1 MFILT
6 GYQQGL
12 NWLKGVIV
20 IKVLALIFHQM
31 VNQSMCLLYMSRKA
45 STIFDIIIHG
55 KFFFLF
61 IGWKPTTWPANNCLK
76 NNGLLM
82 RNVVQLC
89 LAANNILL
97 MRKRNHV
104 WYVLAWKKADRFA
117 PRRCSLKNKLGDWM
131 IKQLLNSVI
140 TKYRELPVSCTS
152 IICLSLQLRQISDLL
167 ATDKPQYFAQPHP
180 IIVYYWYYGGQ
191 QFQLQRCLVIKT
203 YFSCNIILFKIP
215 V

>member
-12 NWLKGVIV
+12 KWLKGVTV
-20 IKVLALIFHQM
+20 IKVLALIFIQM
-31 VNQSMCLLYMSRKA
+31 VNQSMCLPYMSRKA
-45 STIFDIIIHG
+45 STIFDIIICC
-55 KFFFLF
+55 KLFFLF

-76 NNGLLM
+76 SNGLVM
-82 RNVVQLC
+82 CNVVQLC

-97 MRKRNHV
+97 MRKRNHA
-104 WYVLAWKKADRFA
+104 WYALAWKKADPFA
-117 PRRCSLKNKLGDWM
+117 PQRCSLKNKLGDRM

-152 IICLSLQLRQISDLL
+152 IICLRLQLRQISDLL
-167 ATDKPQYFAQPHP
+167 ATDKPRFFAQPRP
-180 IIVYYWYYGGQ
+180 ILYGGQ
-191 QFQLQRCLVIKT
+191 QFQLQRCLIIQT
-203 YFSCNIILFKIP
+203 DFSCNIILFKIP